1 VTDPNGLS
9 GAASMTICVASANI
23 NMGIGPSLIQGGN
36 CQLNWSGGAGPYQVQ
51 MNTNLSTAN
60 WVNVGGLLT
69 TNTLTVPA
77 TNPAAFYRILGN

>member
-1 VTDPNGLS
+1 
-9 GAASMTICVASANI
+9 
-23 NMGIGPSLIQGGN
+23 
-36 CQLNWSGGAGPYQVQ
+36 